1 MIYCPG
7 CGNGLRFDI
16 PTQLM
21 VCDACDGYYD
31 PASTASMNKDAR
43 GHKVFESFVFTCPS
57 CGGKLLTTDQNDA
70 VGFCPFCGGASMLYD
85 RVCQQWEP
93 EYIIPFRITKEQ
105 CKELYVKEAK
115 RSIFTS
121 RKYRDPR
128 LVESF
133 RGIYM
138 PYWNYQAI
146 QKGSFRLEGEK
157 KGFFM
162 TKTYRITGNIDLEL
176 DGYGHDASKDFDD
189 RISEDIAPFDP
200 RGHRPF
206 APGYLSGFYADIGD
220 VNALDYNKKAT
231 DVICEDTAKI
241 LSKEPGIVRAGG
253 GLRRIRVSVPEA
265 HIPTSVTSA
274 QRTLYPVW
282 FMSYRNNDKIT
293 YAAVNGQ
300 TGKVSADLPVSP
312 WKILLT
318 VLLVGA
324 ALAAVLFIMPSVK
337 ANWTLAASALL
348 LAIGAIVLR
357 AGYKNAVNPQ
367 TGLNSTE
374 EAKRFKK
381 QEKWRALA
389 VIISVAAAVVTAYI
403 DPAYNIIS
411 YLGCLI
417 LAGELFWIMLSH
429 IRFQA
434 EIAKRR
440 PPQFN
445 KKGASYDEK

>member
-16 PTQLM
+16 PSQLM
-21 VCDACDGYYD
+21 ICGACDGRYD
-31 PASTASMNKDAR
+31 PASTGLVNKDAQGR
-43 GHKVFESFVFTCPS
+43 RMFESFVFTCPS
-57 CGGKLLTTDQNDA
+57 CGGELLTTDQNDA
-70 VGFCPFCGGASMLYD
+70 VGFCPFCGGASMLYQ
-85 RVCQQWEP
+85 RVYRQWEP
-93 EYIIPFRITKEQ
+93 EYIIPFQITKEQ
-105 CKELYVKEAK
+105 CKELYAREAK

-121 RKYRDPR
+121 RRYRDPQ
-128 LVESF
+128 LIEGF

-138 PYWNYQAI
+138 PYWSYQAI
-146 QKGSFRLEGEK
+146 QKGRFSLNGVKHGLFKNE
-157 KGFFM
+157 F
-162 TKTYRITGNIDLEL
+162 YRIFGDIDLEL
-176 DGYGHDASKDFDD
+176 DGYGHDASKAFDD

-200 RGHRPF
+200 RGHKPF

-220 VNALDYNKKAT
+220 VNAQRYNKAAT
-231 DVICEDTAKI
+231 DVIREDTAK
-241 LSKEPGIVRAGG
+241 LMTKEDGIVRPNGG
-253 GLRRIRVSVPEA
+253 IRRIEVKTEDVK
-265 HIPTSVTSA
+265 IPTSVTSA
-274 QRTLYPVW
+274 HRALYPVW
-282 FMSYRNNDKIT
+282 FMSYRNKDKVT

-324 ALAAVLFIMPSVK
+324 VTAALLFLMPSVK

-348 LAIGAIVLR
+348 LAIGGIILR
-357 AGYKNAVNPQ
+357 AGFNNAVNPL
-367 TGLNSTE
+367 TGLDQTE

-381 QEKWRALA
+381 SGKWRALA
-389 VIISVAAAVVTAYI
+389 VVVSFAAAVVTAYL

-417 LAGELFWIMLSH
+417 LAGELFWLMLSH

-434 EIAKRR
+434 EIAKRQ

-445 KKGASYDEK
+445 KKGAAYDEN